1 MKTTNLKNN
10 NHSMFGRIKKIL
22 IKMDLF
28 IDEYVNLFI
37 DQIETERKERT
48 GERG

>member
-1 MKTTNLKNN
+1 MKATNIKNN
-10 NHSMFGRIKKIL
+10 NQSMIGRIKEIL
-22 IKMDLF
+22 IKMDHF

-37 DQIETERKERT
+37 DQIETERRERK